1 MEVTF
6 GRSSYNMSNILVL
19 DSLRDWVEK
28 NVQLPKEIEVNE
40 GKSYIV
46 ISNSDIPDNTSSSIP
61 TSSSL
66 SGW

>member
-46 ISNSDIPDNTSSSIP
+46 ISNSEIPDNTSSSIP
-61 TSSSL
+61 TSSTY
-66 SGW
+66 SGL

>member
-46 ISNSDIPDNTSSSIP
+46 ISNSEIPDNTSSSIP

>member
-40 GKSYIV
+40 GKSND
-46 ISNSDIPDNTSSSIP
+46 SNI
-61 TSSSL
+61 
-66 SGW
+66 